1 MTIQNREPFLDRLAQ
16 RLGQPRHQLSEHPY
30 QQLNDLPQQTL
41 STKTP
46 AELLTIARKNSEAL
60 PVTFHEVSLAAL
72 PQLLTDYVAYQGGG
86 PLLLP
91 TTEQFV
97 NYQLT
102 AWQTAIAAKQQVNYW
117 RPDADRATNLKAAEI
132 ANISIS
138 FADFLLAESGTI
150 TVSSHPGQ
158 GRALHFL
165 PTHYLS
171 IVPRSRIVA
180 RSTQAIAWYQQ
191 EQAADR
197 LTSSA
202 IHFITGPSNSGDIE
216 MQLVTG
222 VHGPLD
228 VTYVVVAD

>member
-1 MTIQNREPFLDRLAQ
+1 MTIQNRDKFLDHLAE
-16 RLGQPRHQLSEHPY
+16 RLGQPRHQLADHPY

-41 STKTP
+41 SDKTP
-46 AELLTIARKNSEAL
+46 AELLALARKTSEAL
-60 PVTFHEVSLAAL
+60 PVTFYEVAAVEL
-72 PQLLTDYVAYQGGG
+72 PQLLTDYVASKGGG

-91 TTEQFV
+91 TSKHFAD
-97 NYQLT
+97 YHLT
-102 AWQTAIAAKQQVNYW
+102 DWQASIAATETVNYW
-117 RPDADRATNLKAAEI
+117 QPQADRATNLKAAEM
-132 ANISIS
+132 ANISFS

-150 TVSSHPGQ
+150 TVSTNPGQ

-180 RSTQAIAWYQQ
+180 RSTQAVAWYEQ
-191 EQAADR
+191 ERQAGR
-197 LTSSA
+197 LDSSA

-228 VTYVVVAD
+228 VTYVVVDD